1 MKQLFVIFF
10 SLYLLSCSQPE
21 SGKTSELLGPK
32 AFADEL
38 KSNSEIILLDVR
50 TPEEMKSGY
59 IAGAKNIN
67 FNSENFASSIDS
79 LDHSKTYFVY
89 CAAGKRSGKALDL
102 MKEKGFQKVTSLDGG
117 MSAWNK
123 EKLPVQKPD

>member
-1 MKQLFVIFF
+1 MKILIALVLVFT
-10 SLYLLSCSQPE
+10 LYACNSSKPE
-21 SGKTSELLGPK
+21 ISETLTPT

-38 KSNSEIILLDVR
+38 KTNSEIVLLDVR
-50 TPEEMKSGY
+50 TPEEVQAGI

-67 FNSENFASSIDS
+67 YNAESFAHSLDS

-102 MKEKGFQKVTSLDGG
+102 MKEKGFQHVTSLEGG
-117 MSAWNK
+117 IKSWTSNG
-123 EKLPVQKPD
+123 LPVTKP

>member
-1 MKQLFVIFF
+1 MKQLYVIFLAF
-10 SLYLLSCSQPE
+10 CLLSCGQSQ
-21 SGKTSELLGPK
+21 SRKTSELLGPK

-38 KSNSEIILLDVR
+38 NSNSEIILLDVR
-50 TPEEMKSGY
+50 TPEEMQSGY
-59 IAGAKNIN
+59 IAGARNIN
-67 FNSENFASSIDS
+67 FNSENFAGSIDS
-79 LDHSKTYFVY
+79 LDRSKTYFVY

-123 EKLPVQKPD
+123 EELPVEKPK